1 MNLKKSKK
9 ILFICFF
16 CFCLCGCQ
24 KEKPAYHEVAQNGI
38 EVINAIEEG
47 LPAECKSESNKI
59 LFNVARKEMRN
70 VEGSCDLAVSKV
82 ESEKLRWKWAVF
94 GLLMV
99 IGLYIAK
106 KVLK

>member
-1 MNLKKSKK
+1 MKRFT
-9 ILFICFF
+9 ILLI
-16 CFCLCGCQ
+16 LTVLLNGCQ

-70 VEGSCDLAVSKV
+70 VESSCDLAVGKV

-94 GLLMV
+94 GLLTV

>member
-1 MNLKKSKK
+1 MKRFT
-9 ILFICFF
+9 ILLI
-16 CFCLCGCQ
+16 LTVLLSACQ

-47 LPAECKSESNKI
+47 LPVECKSESNKI

-70 VEGSCDLAVSKV
+70 VESSCDLAVGKV

-94 GLLMV
+94 GLLTV

>member
-1 MNLKKSKK
+1 MKRFT
-9 ILFICFF
+9 ILLI
-16 CFCLCGCQ
+16 LTVLLNGCQ

-47 LPAECKSESNKI
+47 LPVECKSESNKI

-70 VEGSCDLAVSKV
+70 VESSCDLAVGKV

-94 GLLMV
+94 GLLTV

>member
-1 MNLKKSKK
+1 MKRFT
-9 ILFICFF
+9 ILLIFTV
-16 CFCLCGCQ
+16 LLSGCQ

-94 GLLMV
+94 GLLTV